1 MGIRPGARRAA
12 PSDARERFV
21 MRQRKPV
28 TWILVADGA
37 RARVFAA
44 NRPGKGLRE
53 ALPMA
58 FVGVNLPARARAHD
72 RPGRAFDR
80 FGPGRHDLRGNANPH
95 GRAKTALARD
105 VARHLEDAA
114 RRARFDRLVVVAP
127 PRALGEVRAALGPEA
142 ARRVVAEVGK
152 DLSRLPKARIVPHLS
167 PRLHPAVR
175 P

>member
-1 MGIRPGARRAA
+1 
-12 PSDARERFV
+12 

-28 TWILVADGA
+28 TWVLVADGA

-44 NRPGKGLRE
+44 NRPGKGLRD

-80 FGPGRHDLRGNANPH
+80 FGPGRHDLRGKADPH
-95 GRAKTALARD
+95 ARAKTALARD
-105 VARHLEDAA
+105 VARHLEEAA
-114 RRARFDRLVVVAP
+114 RTAKFDRLVVVAP

-142 ARRVVAEVGK
+142 GRRVIAEVKK
-152 DLSRLPKARIVPHLS
+152 DLTRLPKWQIVP
-167 PRLHPAVR
+167 RLR
-175 P
+175 PDLQPVLPL